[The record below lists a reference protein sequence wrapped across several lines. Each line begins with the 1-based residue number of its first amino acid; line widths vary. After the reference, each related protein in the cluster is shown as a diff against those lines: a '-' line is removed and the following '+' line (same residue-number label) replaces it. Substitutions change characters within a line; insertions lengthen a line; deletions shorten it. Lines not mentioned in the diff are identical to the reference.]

1 MRIGHISCFAAG
13 EGVSRLP
20 RRKNGDSLLNV
31 VMETETFPELTEGRG
46 PFQDN
51 IQVRAFF
58 PRWGGLSRAQR
69 FVSLVA
75 IR

>member
-1 MRIGHISCFAAG
+1 
-13 EGVSRLP
+13 
-20 RRKNGDSLLNV
+20 